1 MSEPEPTGS
10 GHFNSII
17 LAQAAGKVKGHKGVA
32 AIPLLGSSLLGV
44 PKGRGR
50 KPRAI
55 KIANPTEVGFAIWER
70 QLAAVFSF
78 QK

>member
-10 GHFNSII
+10 GHFNRII
-17 LAQAAGKVKGHKGVA
+17 LAQAAGKVKGHKGPA
-32 AIPLLGSSLLGV
+32 AVPLLGSSLVGV

-50 KPRAI
+50 KPREI
-55 KIANPTEVGFAIWER
+55 KIANPTEVRFATWER
-70 QLAAVFSF
+70 QLTAGWAG